1 MKHTVK
7 IMRGKAYEVYLSKS
21 GKNTQSRKYYCD
33 GCSDGVVCA
42 DK

>member
-1 MKHTVK
+1 MKRTVK

-21 GKNTQSRKYYCD
+21 GKNTQSRKYYCED
-33 GCSDGVVCA
+33 VADGVVCA